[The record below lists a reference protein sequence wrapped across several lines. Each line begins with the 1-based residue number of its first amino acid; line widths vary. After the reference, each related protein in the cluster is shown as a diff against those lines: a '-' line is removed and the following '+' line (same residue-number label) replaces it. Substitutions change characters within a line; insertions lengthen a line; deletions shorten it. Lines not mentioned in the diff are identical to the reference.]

1 MELITFQSKA
11 RHQIMIE
18 LRESQQLLK
27 EATSEKAVKFWNHH
41 IDVLLNKLDAI
52 DQEKEEDHRGSND
65 SSAISHYRYNHS
77 RINQRSFNAIHS
89 DEDCV
94 AIG

>member
-52 DQEKEEDHRGSND
+52 DQEKEEE
-65 SSAISHYRYNHS
+65 NHGGAMMIVLLVIIVIIIVGLIKGVLILHTQM
-77 RINQRSFNAIHS
+77 RIL
-89 DEDCV
+89 
-94 AIG
+94 